1 MTSLVGRGA
10 APGAVE
16 DLVGAARGG
25 SVRAI
30 ARLLTTVENGGARAA
45 EVARELTGMPRTA
58 QVVGITGAPGA
69 GKSTLTS
76 ALIRLLRRDEAAR
89 PARSVAVL
97 AVDPSSP
104 FSGGA
109 LLGDRVRMADHVT
122 DPGVFIRSLSSRGSL
137 GGLSAGTP
145 AAVDLMSALGFDVVI
160 IETVGV
166 GQSEVDVMNL
176 ADTVAV
182 VLAPGMG
189 DAVQAAKAG
198 IMEIADLLVVNKAD
212 HEGTRGTVRELK
224 SMVALGRSGHAAP
237 GEWRIPVLATIA
249 STGTGVAEL
258 AAALAEH
265 HEHLVTSGE
274 LAERRARRAGA
285 AVQAVVLERIR
296 RALAGEGGQ
305 RQLAAAAG
313 EVVAGRTDHHRAAE
327 GVIDWLREPPRTG

>member
-1 MTSLVGRGA
+1 MTEPVARGA
-10 APGAVE
+10 APRPVAE
-16 DLVGAARGG
+16 LVAAARGG
-25 SVRAI
+25 SVRAT
-30 ARLLTTVENGGARAA
+30 ARLLTMVEGGGTRAA
-45 EVARELTGMPRTA
+45 EVARELTGTPRTA
-58 QVVGITGAPGA
+58 QVVGMTGRPGA
-69 GKSTLTS
+69 GKSTLAS
-76 ALIRLLRRDEAAR
+76 AVVRLLRQESPEL
-89 PARSVAVL
+89 PARSGAVL

-137 GGLSAGTP
+137 GGLSSGTP

-176 ADTVAV
+176 ADSVVV

-212 HEGTRGTVRELK
+212 HEGTRSTVRELK
-224 SMVALGRSGHAAP
+224 SMVALGRSGNAAP
-237 GEWRIPVLATIA
+237 GDWRIPVLATIA
-249 STGTGVAEL
+249 SAGTGVDEL
-258 AAALAEH
+258 ASALAEH

-274 LAERRARRAGA
+274 LIARRERRAGA
-285 AVQAVVLERIR
+285 AVRAVVMERVR
-296 RALAGEGGQ
+296 RALAGEAGQ
-305 RQLAAAAG
+305 QELSAAAG
-313 EVVAGRTDHHRAAE
+313 EVVAGRTDHHSAAE
-327 GVIDWLREPPRTG
+327 DAIDWLREPAAR